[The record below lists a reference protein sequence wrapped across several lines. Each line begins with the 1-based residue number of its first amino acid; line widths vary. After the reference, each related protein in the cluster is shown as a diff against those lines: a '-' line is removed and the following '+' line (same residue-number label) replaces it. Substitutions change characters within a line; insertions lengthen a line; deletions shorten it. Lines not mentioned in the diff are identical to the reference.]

1 MNFDLFEQA
10 ALSQASLR
18 TSIGAMTKSGD
29 LCGAY
34 AQIDNRPVAEVAQI
48 MLRAGFSVIVPRHVN
63 FLSYMQAQLAE
74 AARHRVDG
82 FGLRALRE
90 QRCPAGQIGCVA

>member
-10 ALSQASLR
+10 ALSAACLR
-18 TSIGAMTKSGD
+18 TSVGAMTKVGD

-48 MLRAGFSVIVPRHVN
+48 MLRSGFSVIAPPSVK
-63 FLSYMQAQLAE
+63 FMAYMQSQLAE

-82 FGLRALRE
+82 FGLRELKDARLA
-90 QRCPAGQIGCVA
+90 CCVA

>member
-1 MNFDLFEQA
+1 MNFDLFEQL
-10 ALSQASLR
+10 ALSHACQRAH
-18 TSIGAMTKSGD
+18 IGMMTKSGD

-34 AQIDNRPVAEVAQI
+34 AEIDNRPTAEVAQI

-63 FLSYMQAQLAE
+63 FMTYMQSQLAE

-82 FGLRALRE
+82 FGLRELRE
-90 QRCPAGQIGCVA
+90 QQLHCPCAA